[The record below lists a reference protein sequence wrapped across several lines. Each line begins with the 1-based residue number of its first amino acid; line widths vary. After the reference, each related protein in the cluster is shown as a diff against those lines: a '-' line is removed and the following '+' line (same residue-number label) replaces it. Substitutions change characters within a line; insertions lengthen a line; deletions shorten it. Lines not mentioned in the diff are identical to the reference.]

1 MIDIHSHI
9 LFAVDD
15 GARNLEESIEH
26 MEMAISLG
34 YSGIVCTTHYKINEF
49 ENENYNKN
57 FEILQGEVLKRK
69 LPITL
74 YKGNELDIRGDI
86 FKVLDNVNTINNS
99 KYILIEFSSQLV
111 YQAYIKIID
120 SLLERGYIPVLAHV
134 ERYPYIKFQEFTMLY
149 NKNVVL
155 QMNLSTV
162 TSMSKKVKFLLKS
175 GYINVIA
182 TDSHRVGSRDYEVS
196 KYLKKLK
203 KIVGEKRFVQLTK
216 ENPRKIIMNE
226 DINFKTRGEISKH
239 EKILSFSGVFCFIFK
254 KLSNGINCGRCNSK
268 GENRK

>member
-26 MEMAISLG
+26 IERAIDLG
-34 YSGIVCTTHYKINEF
+34 YSGIVCSTHYKINEF

-74 YKGNELDIRGDI
+74 YKGNELDLRGDI
-86 FKVLDNVNTINNS
+86 LKALDNVNTINS
-99 KYILIEFSSQLV
+99 SRYILVEFSSPLV
-111 YQAYIKIID
+111 FKAYIKIID
-120 SLLERGYIPVLAHV
+120 SLLHRGYIPVLAHV
-134 ERYPYIKFQEFTMLY
+134 ERYPYIKFQEFMKLID
-149 NKNVVL
+149 KKVVF
-155 QMNLSTV
+155 QMNLNTASH
-162 TSMSKKVKFLLKS
+162 MSKKVRFLLKR
-175 GYINVIA
+175 GYINVVA
-182 TDSHRVGSRDYEVS
+182 TDAHRVGSRDYEVP
-196 KYLKKLK
+196 KHLKKLK
-203 KIVGEKRFVQLTK
+203 RIVGKKRFIQLTK

-239 EKILSFSGVFCFIFK
+239 EKILSFNGVLCFIFK
-254 KLSNGINCGRCNSK
+254 KLSNGINCGRCDSK
-268 GENRK
+268 GENSK